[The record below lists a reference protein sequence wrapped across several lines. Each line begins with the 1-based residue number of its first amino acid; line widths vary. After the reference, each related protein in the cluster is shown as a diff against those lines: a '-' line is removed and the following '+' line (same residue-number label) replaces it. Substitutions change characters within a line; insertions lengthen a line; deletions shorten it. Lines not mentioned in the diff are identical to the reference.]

1 MNMQNNKLWFMMKQ
15 EKLKNGAL
23 LNRVKNGS
31 VLFCFFILMFLPL
44 QNGYAQDNIALD
56 AKFLDAKY
64 ANWGLQ
70 EVERK
75 QETLSNVTIVRYHV
89 FTSKDKNAEK
99 RNYLAF
105 SEGKLVPQEMDC
117 PDSLKAVI
125 SIGFSSVLLSSKPA
139 IFKVTQKDNI
149 CSVVD
154 VFHDMVMGSNS
165 TIWSG
170 KLPENTALFVHD
182 LSEIS
187 PIDSAYGITKS
198 KWLYVIQNTDK
209 NAVFN
214 EGLGTPLLNDPL
226 NKNGIPARLLQPLF
240 TDIHFAAY
248 SQMLKA
254 GFSKDHIKIPN
265 VFAGSK
271 GVGLMIDSLHV
282 DIGENRFF
290 KSQVEFINIPFFK
303 QNQVPAEWL
312 NHELLKDKKE
322 SRFMLNK
329 MAFPEVPTLDF
340 SLLSKIPTSA
350 DSILKAE
357 LSAVF
362 KSIGLDFSM
371 VKCKFYTDA
380 NLNGLYVSGL
390 NSEKLKPE
398 WMYLPLFKKTIF
410 VDFVPIGMVSDAQ
423 KKQIIDSARIFNYN
437 LPVQLNR
444 TELLYDV
451 PEILDIKPDV
461 TVELGDHFNKFEIDT
476 KYQNPSKLIISYK
489 SLESTSSKENEATDS
504 LSIDSIFIYY
514 LDIAELNNKRLLQ
527 YYLQEKIDSIITHK
541 QQYLLFL
548 SNGSNPIIASSNDGN
563 YMELIKKI
571 SFLYPET
578 ASPKNDKS
586 RMVESLLQLGMSSQN
601 MVFNF
606 FLSPVSYNRFKD
618 YMINEVAVQ
627 YNANVNI
634 IVEEL
639 GNQRIDSNFNHIEL
653 NAKKP

>member
-1 MNMQNNKLWFMMKQ
+1 MMKQ
-15 EKLKNGAL
+15 EKLKKWAL
-23 LNRVKNGS
+23 LNGVKNS
-31 VLFCFFILMFLPL
+31 SLLFCFFILTVLL
-44 QNGYAQDNIALD
+44 SQNGYAQDNIALD

-75 QETLSNVTIVRYHV
+75 QETLSNVTIVRYYF

-105 SEGKLVPQEMDC
+105 SEGKLVPQETNY
-117 PDSLKAVI
+117 PDSLKAVV
-125 SIGFSSVLLSSKPA
+125 SIGFSGILLSSKPA

-165 TIWSG
+165 TIWAG

-187 PIDSAYGITKS
+187 PLDSVYGITKS

-209 NAVFN
+209 NTAFN

-226 NKNGIPARLLQPLF
+226 NKNGIPARLLQPLY
-240 TDIHFAAY
+240 TDVHFAAY
-248 SQMLKA
+248 NHMLKA
-254 GFSKDHIKIPN
+254 GFSKDRIKIPN
-265 VFAGSK
+265 VFAGPK

-303 QNQVPAEWL
+303 QNQIPAEWL
-312 NHELLKDKKE
+312 NHDLLKDKKE
-322 SRFMLNK
+322 TRFMLNK
-329 MAFPEVPTLDF
+329 MAFPEVPTHDF
-340 SLLSKIPTSA
+340 SSLSKIPASA
-350 DSILKAE
+350 DSVLNAEIGVVLKS
-357 LSAVF
+357 L
-362 KSIGLDFSM
+362 GLDFSM
-371 VKCKFYTDA
+371 AKCKFYTDA

-410 VDFVPIGMVSDAQ
+410 VDFVPVGMVSDTQ
-423 KKQIIDSARIFNYN
+423 KKQIIDSARIFNYK

-451 PEILDIKPDV
+451 PEILDVKPEV
-461 TVELGDHFNKFEIDT
+461 TFELGTYSNKFEVDA
-476 KYQNPSKLIISYK
+476 KCQSPNKLIVSYK
-489 SLESTSSKENEATDS
+489 GLEITSAKENETTDS
-504 LSIDSIFIYY
+504 LSVDSIFIYY

-548 SNGSNPIIASSNDGN
+548 SNGSNPVVASSNDGN
-563 YMELIKKI
+563 YMDLIKKI

-586 RMVESLLQLGMSSQN
+586 RMVEALLQLGMSSQN